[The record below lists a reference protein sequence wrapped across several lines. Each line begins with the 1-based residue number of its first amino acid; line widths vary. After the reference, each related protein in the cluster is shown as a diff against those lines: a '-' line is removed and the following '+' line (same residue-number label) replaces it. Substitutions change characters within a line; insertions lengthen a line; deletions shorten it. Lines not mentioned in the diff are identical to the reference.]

1 MLMRTRY
8 ATDLCV
14 PRNFIF
20 DDKPGKYD
28 IEGSL
33 ARNYDYNFPYSDVDT
48 KRSGPCKDSKN
59 TKAQTV

>member
-8 ATDLCV
+8 DTDLCV

-28 IEGSL
+28 IEDPL
-33 ARNYDYNFPYSDVDT
+33 PRTYDYDFPYYDVDK
-48 KRSGPCKDSKN
+48 KRTGPCKDPKSP
-59 TKAQTV
+59 TL